1 MAVTHTPVNL
11 PNDVSAASMGA
22 NNIVIDGR
30 TNSTTAETT
39 LYACWDPST
48 EATSHGYS
56 NHNLTITA
64 SSSGA
69 DSVFGNFY
77 IDATDSDGYYWRCKL
92 IGGVSNGYPFFGI
105 HSSAP
110 KNANWWNSD
119 DNWSIGLGPG
129 SNNGKKTHDQTQ
141 TALDPALSFSNG
153 DYCDICLKNG
163 KLYFGKNGT
172 WSGDPD
178 AESGEAFS
186 SLTGMMT
193 IFFAGYQ
200 STSSLILDT
209 VGGTAPSGAKRLT
222 QTVTGFGNYCVA
234 NVIGARLHSSMA
246 QDNSSWTWTNGN
258 LTGSHTASGGDSA
271 QPFTQLLYPGNKYH
285 FEYTLDTAEGIY
297 AAIVTVLCPLSHW
310 EATAANP
317 STQTGSFFA
326 SIANGSSVSN
336 SAKFS
341 NSTITAPTNKQSAGD
356 RATFE
361 VDMSTIGSTDIEL
374 FYNGA
379 TDTTWSSMA
388 FSDEPYVLAWSCGTE
403 TARDGTCTW
412 IFGQL
417 GFDDTP
423 SAGFKAMS
431 TATMSAPSYTPS
443 DYFNTV
449 LYNGNG
455 SDGNAITGVGF
466 AADFIWIKDR
476 ENGMSHRLYD
486 SIRGVNAALRSD
498 TADPQDQLAGYGQL
512 ETTGGAFSGADGFT
526 VGVGTNSDGTQG
538 DGTNKSGEK
547 HVAWCWK
554 AGGAP
559 TATNSGGI
567 NPTSGSRMK
576 GGSAITTAYA
586 SANIYPVKMTTA
598 AHGGFSIFTY
608 TGTGTAGHTVPHGLD
623 AAPSFV
629 IIKDVTDSNQDAW
642 QVGHVGMTSYDYTF
656 AFNSTDDEDN
666 SANWWN
672 DTAPSSTL
680 ITLGD
685 VARSNDSGETHVCYA
700 FSNIEGLQKFGS
712 YAGNGSN
719 DGNFIYL
726 GFKPSYVLIK
736 RINADKN
743 WMIIDAVRDDY
754 NIVNLALLANSAAAE
769 SSNDLSLDFTSNGF
783 KLRLGGSSYGAT
795 NQSGGTYVYAAF
807 AETPFAL
814 NNRAR

>member
-11 PNDVSAASMGA
+11 PNDFSVASMGA

-39 LYACWDPST
+39 LYPCWDPLQNRGS
-48 EATSHGYS
+48 ATLS
-56 NHNLTITA
+56 NNNLTYAMSGTWSATKATIPCSDITDGVYWEVKLNTV
-64 SSSGA
+64 SGTA
-69 DSVFGNFY
+69 GELNPG
-77 IDATDSDGYYWRCKL
+77 IMKTEKL
-92 IGGVSNGYPFFGI
+92 ITEGTNGEDLFVSNQSGGSQWYNASYAAITG
-105 HSSAP
+105 SSVMAAGDVLMFAF
-110 KNANWWNSD
+110 K
-119 DNWSIGLGPG
+119 G
-129 SNNGKKTHDQTQ
+129 GKIW
-141 TALDPALSFSNG
+141 L
-153 DYCDICLKNG
+153 
-163 KLYFGKNGT
+163 GKNGT
-172 WSGDPD
+172 WWNSGDPD
-178 AESGEAFS
+178 SDSGEIQSSITGSWSPAICASQDSSFTAHFDSDSFVYPIGATYKTDGFS
-186 SLTGMMT
+186 PITN
-193 IFFAGYQ
+193 
-200 STSSLILDT
+200 
-209 VGGTAPSGAKRLT
+209 
-222 QTVTGFGNYCVA
+222 TVTGFGNF
-234 NVIGARLHSSMA
+234 
-246 QDNSSWTWTNGN
+246 WTWNALLPAPSTNNTYSNGN
-258 LTGSHTASGGDSA
+258 
-271 QPFTQLLYPGNKYH
+271 QQ
-285 FEYTLDTAEGIY
+285 
-297 AAIVTVLCPLSHW
+297 V
-310 EATAANP
+310 AT
-317 STQTGSFFA
+317 
-326 SIANGSSVSN
+326 
-336 SAKFS
+336 
-341 NSTITAPTNKQSAGD
+341 NSTNTGWTHG
-356 RATFE
+356 
-361 VDMSTIGSTDIEL
+361 TIGVNSGHWYWE
-374 FYNGA
+374 
-379 TDTTWSSMA
+379 
-388 FSDEPYVLAWSCGTE
+388 V
-403 TARDGTCTW
+403 
-412 IFGQL
+412 
-417 GFDDTP
+417 TP
-423 SAGFKAMS
+423 SAISSGMGIGIGRMPIPTSTTAWLGGDTYGVSLFNNDGKVYYNGSEQSAPGTFTTGDVIGVELNLDAGTPIIKWYKNNVANGTYNLASVFTDGSFVYPAVSDNGTSATSTSIIETGAGGFVYTPPTGAKAL
-431 TATMSAPSYTPS
+431 ATHNLPTPSYTPS

-807 AETPFAL
+807 AETPFAS